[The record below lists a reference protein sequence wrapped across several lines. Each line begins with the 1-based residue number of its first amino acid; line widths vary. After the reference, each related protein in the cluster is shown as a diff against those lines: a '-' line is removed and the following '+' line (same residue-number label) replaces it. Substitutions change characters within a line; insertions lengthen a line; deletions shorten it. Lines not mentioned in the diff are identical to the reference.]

1 MIKSYTLRVLQ
12 ALGLADMGVCVAEVS
27 DVTIIVVPTS
37 ANMRV
42 AIADWCGVL
51 TVEITVMTS
60 RTTAIV
66 GPAVST
72 AVEAVVVVFIADL
85 VKAVTERIII
95 ADVEVTLVSC
105 RVALVVVRTVAA
117 ILQSSTARDA
127 LRPVAVVAVVRVG
140 VGVCHVAH
148 PVEHLTLLVVPAAA
162 HVGAAAGGVTA
173 GAVCAVFSEVR
184 TA

>member
-66 GPAVST
+66 GPASSAT
-72 AVEAVVVVFIADL
+72 VEAVVVMHIAGVVVSLTLSVLHTDNL
-85 VKAVTERIII
+85 LL
-95 ADVEVTLVSC
+95 ADVI
-105 RVALVVVRTVAA
+105 VALVA
-117 ILQSSTARDA
+117 IR
-127 LRPVAVVAVVRVG
+127 AV
-140 VGVCHVAH
+140 
-148 PVEHLTLLVVPAAA
+148 
-162 HVGAAAGGVTA
+162 GGVNTTLEA
-173 GAVCAVFSEVR
+173 K
-184 TA
+184 

>member
-66 GPAVST
+66 GPASSAT
-72 AVEAVVVVFIADL
+72 VEAVVVMHIAGVVVSLTLSVLHTENDL
-85 VKAVTERIII
+85 L
-95 ADVEVTLVSC
+95 ADVI
-105 RVALVVVRTVAA
+105 VALVA
-117 ILQSSTARDA
+117 IR
-127 LRPVAVVAVVRVG
+127 AV
-140 VGVCHVAH
+140 
-148 PVEHLTLLVVPAAA
+148 
-162 HVGAAAGGVTA
+162 GGVNTTLEA
-173 GAVCAVFSEVR
+173 K
-184 TA
+184 

>member
-1 MIKSYTLRVLQ
+1 MGTSVADRSWI
-12 ALGLADMGVCVAEVS
+12 LA
-27 DVTIIVVPTS
+27 
-37 ANMRV
+37 
-42 AIADWCGVL
+42 
-51 TVEITVMTS
+51 VEIAVMTPWAAS
-60 RTTAIV
+60 IV
-66 GPAVST
+66 SATVSAT
-72 AVEAVVVVFIADL
+72 VEAVVVVLIADL
-85 VKAVTERIII
+85 IVSFTEGIIVADLEVAV
-95 ADVEVTLVSC
+95 VSVGVT
-105 RVALVVVRTVAA
+105 LVVVRTVAA

-173 GAVCAVFSEVR
+173 GTVCAVFSEVR